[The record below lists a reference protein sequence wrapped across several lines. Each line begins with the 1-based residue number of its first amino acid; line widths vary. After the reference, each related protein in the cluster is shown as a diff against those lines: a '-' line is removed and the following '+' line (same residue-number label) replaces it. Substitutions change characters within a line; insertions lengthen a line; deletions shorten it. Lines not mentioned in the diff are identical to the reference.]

1 MSDYETKE
9 KILQNVLDLEAEM
22 DKVLEEIRGL
32 SSNDT
37 LYRSKNAELESIKL
51 AIRDEYNKIALEH
64 GEIETAY
71 SNNIIRDEKQEITK
85 ALVETTGSA
94 FNNNSD
100 FVSEKNIN
108 LKRQIQL
115 IEDNK
120 KRNRA
125 YSDIVWGI
133 INILTVII
141 CVVALSKQTYF
152 PIKPIIVNT
161 LILSLLVI
169 GILRLVIGLVIIW
182 YRDNMN
188 FERFIWPWWYPTGD
202 NNLDGTGSISGDLS
216 FPPMPICSGSDSE
229 MTGSICCGL
238 GTRWDSSARTCMPTA
253 DVT

>member
-9 KILQNVLDLEAEM
+9 RILQKISELEAQLN
-22 DKVLEEIRGL
+22 DVFKTIRGL
-32 SSNDT
+32 NINDT
-37 LYRSKNAELESIKL
+37 SYQEKSRELNTIKQSIK
-51 AIRDEYNKIALEH
+51 AEYDKIESDHDQIL
-64 GEIETAY
+64 TDY
-71 SNNIIRDEKQEITK
+71 SNNIIRGEKQEITK

-94 FNNNSD
+94 LDNNSD
-100 FVSEKNIN
+100 FVNEKNIN

-216 FPPMPICSGSDSE
+216 FPPMPICSGSDSDT
-229 MTGSICCGL
+229 TGSICCGP
-238 GTRWDSSARTCMPTA
+238 GTTWDSSARTCMPTV